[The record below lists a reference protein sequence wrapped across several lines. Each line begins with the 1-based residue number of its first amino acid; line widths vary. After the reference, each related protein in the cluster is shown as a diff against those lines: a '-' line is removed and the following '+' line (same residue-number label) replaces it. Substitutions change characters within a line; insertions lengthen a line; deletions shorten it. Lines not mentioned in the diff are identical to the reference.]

1 MERYFDWDIGRFE
14 SKIKIE
20 VRIFPCIWVETKMAN
35 LKNSFENSSTTIIL
49 NFTNEVRSSQESD
62 KILKELTIS
71 MGWRKEWKGETED

>member
-1 MERYFDWDIGRFE
+1 
-14 SKIKIE
+14 
-20 VRIFPCIWVETKMAN
+20 MAN

-71 MGWRKEWKGETED
+71 MGWRKE